1 MTPDT
6 DETPRPHL
14 PARPTSGHKG
24 TFGTVVVLGGCKTH
38 DAVMLGAPALA
49 ALGALRAG
57 AGLARLLAPASVLTT
72 SLALC
77 PSATGIPLAE
87 SDDGIDLP
95 AAIEEFDRQ
104 TARADALIVGPGLGL
119 SPQAAALTLRSIQLD
134 SLPVVVD
141 ADAISLLATFPELW
155 RDFLASAVLTP
166 HPGEYRRLASS
177 LGITLDPTDPTQ
189 RPHAAAAL
197 ARRLGCVVVL
207 KGAGTV
213 VSDGLRAW
221 TCTHGHPC
229 MATAGTGDVLAGVI
243 GGLAAHSRGLP
254 LYEIARIAVDV
265 HARSGEAWALANN
278 ASAGMLA
285 AELAAHIPAL
295 LEPLRSR

>member
-1 MTPDT
+1 MTPDI
-6 DETPRPHL
+6 DETPLPLL
-14 PARPTSGHKG
+14 PARPTAGHKG

-57 AGLARLLAPASVLTT
+57 AGLARLLAPASVLPTA
-72 SLALC
+72 LALC
-77 PSATGIPLAE
+77 PSATGIPLTE
-87 SDDGIDLP
+87 SPEGLDLP
-95 AAIEEFDRQ
+95 TAIEEFDRH
-104 TARADALIVGPGLGL
+104 TVRANALIVGPGLGL
-119 SPQAAALTLRSIQLD
+119 SPEAAALTLRSIQLD
-134 SLPVVVD
+134 SFPVGVD

-155 RDFLASAVLTP
+155 RDFLASAILTP

-221 TCTHGHPC
+221 TCTRGHPC

-243 GGLAAHSRGLP
+243 GGLAASSRGLP

-265 HARSGEAWALANN
+265 HARAGEAWALANN

-295 LEPLRSR
+295 LEPLRPR